1 MVAPNPILIEPET
14 PAWWKRAV
22 LQIQQTFVLAKRP
35 LQLTGYTTANL
46 PDAAQWKSC
55 LVYDL
60 TTNGVKVSNGAT
72 WNAL

>member
-1 MVAPNPILIEPET
+1 MVAPNPILIEPES

-46 PDAAQWKSC
+46 PGADQWKSC

-60 TTNGVKVSNGAT
+60 TTDEVKVSDGAT